1 MPCIAYPRL
10 TGPVAVGD
18 DVVVNTQARDLGLGS
33 GGFDVLHVN
42 LTRGLGLAAQPG
54 AHVMKLPYTS
64 LQAAEPH
71 VEEHRELAG
80 SLDGMPVV
88 LCTLH
93 SQVAPVCAGLG
104 GLRVAYVQIPGGA
117 LPVSLSDTI
126 RTLKRVGL
134 VERTVGAGA
143 CFDADEACVTTAA
156 ALAWASAEGFDAAVC
171 SVGPGIVGTGTRLGH
186 GALALAE
193 AANAVIALR
202 GRAVLAPRVSLV
214 EGRERHQLL
223 SHHVEAVLGL
233 TLGTVAVAWPRGLDV
248 SSPVDGLVDVDVD
261 GWEAACAEVSLE
273 SMGRGPK
280 DDPWFFA
287 AAFAAGRLGRTWAR

>member
-71 VEEHRELAG
+71 VEEHGELAG

-117 LPVSLSDTI
+117 LPVSLSDAI

-134 VERTVGAGA
+134 VERTVG
-143 CFDADEACVTTAA
+143 
-156 ALAWASAEGFDAAVC
+156 
-171 SVGPGIVGTGTRLGH
+171 VGRVLRCGRGVRNGGRGSGLGVG
-186 GALALAE
+186 
-193 AANAVIALR
+193 R
-202 GRAVLAPRVSLV
+202 GRRRCSLQRGAGHHRHGDTARARGTCAGRGGECRDRARGKSCSRSARLAGGGSGTSPAGLAPR
-214 EGRERHQLL
+214 GRC
-223 SHHVEAVLGL
+223 
-233 TLGTVAVAWPRGLDV
+233 PRAHARPGGCRLAARARR
-248 SSPVDGLVDVDVD
+248 PVPG
-261 GWEAACAEVSLE
+261 
-273 SMGRGPK
+273 GRVGRRRR
-280 DDPWFFA
+280 
-287 AAFAAGRLGRTWAR
+287 GRLGGGLCGRAPR